1 MDRVAFFKYL
11 AVIEEETKMGEGC
24 SGLMFYVFFFPSAMP
39 EMLMVF
45 SNR

>member
-24 SGLMFYVFFFPSAMP
+24 SGLMFYVFFFQARCPKC
-39 EMLMVF
+39 
-45 SNR
+45 